1 MTCFGHLTCWETD
14 GDYVHLSLGSADDSF
29 SENICYHHPSPP
41 TPSKLLPHSHSHFR
55 LVVFKLCLIFQP
67 YLGRRSNLTTA
78 HIFQFGWL
86 NYQPST
92 LLEHPLTSTTNDPSD
107 RFLLSRLIPR
117 APLLMPLALLLL
129 LWKTWLQSS
138 SAAVQLGGSV
148 LCMLLGFGLLFFEV
162 ALEESTIH
170 HTYLILVHGRNRW
183 REIFMFGG

>member
-1 MTCFGHLTCWETD
+1 ML
-14 GDYVHLSLGSADDSF
+14 
-29 SENICYHHPSPP
+29 PSPI
-41 TPSKLLPHSHSHFR
+41 TPNPIQAVTPLHSHFR
-55 LVVFKLCLIFQP
+55 WVVFKLCLIFQP
-67 YLGRRSNLTTA
+67 YLGRWSNLTTA

-148 LCMLLGFGLLFFEV
+148 LCMLLGFGLLVFEV

-170 HTYLILVHGRNRW
+170 HTCLIFVHGRNRW